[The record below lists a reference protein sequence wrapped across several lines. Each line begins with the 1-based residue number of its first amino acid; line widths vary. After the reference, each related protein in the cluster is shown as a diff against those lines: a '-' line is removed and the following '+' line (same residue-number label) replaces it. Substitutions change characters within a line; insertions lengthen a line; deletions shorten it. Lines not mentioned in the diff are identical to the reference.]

1 MKEEEK
7 ELIERARQGENLAF
21 EQLIQRYDRR
31 VMALALQLLGNRT
44 DAEDVCQEV
53 FMKVYQKIHQ
63 FQYRSEFY
71 TWLYRIAVNCAIT
84 YRKKRRR
91 YSHTSIDATAE
102 DENGYSRM
110 PVDKESRTDAP
121 LLQSEL
127 QEQIQSGMENLS
139 LMQRTVF
146 VLRFYQDFKIK
157 EIAQI
162 IGCTEGTVKN
172 YLFRSTQ
179 KIRKKL
185 TPYIKDVS

>member
-1 MKEEEK
+1 
-7 ELIERARQGENLAF
+7 
-21 EQLIQRYDRR
+21 
-31 VMALALQLLGNRT
+31 
-44 DAEDVCQEV
+44 
-53 FMKVYQKIHQ
+53 
-63 FQYRSEFY
+63 
-71 TWLYRIAVNCAIT
+71 
-84 YRKKRRR
+84 
-91 YSHTSIDATAE
+91 
-102 DENGYSRM
+102 M